1 MEPEAGKRK
10 AQSNPIKQQNGY
22 KQRPAIPRKRR
33 RPKAIAKGT
42 GWESITRAKKNVS
55 KTKASHLMI
64 MKSTRNRKSTSH
76 NLTDRSLA

>member
-22 KQRPAIPRKRR
+22 KQRTAIPRKR

-42 GWESITRAKKNVS
+42 G
-55 KTKASHLMI
+55 
-64 MKSTRNRKSTSH
+64 
-76 NLTDRSLA
+76 